1 MDTSLRYYVERK
13 KPDTEMYIMYDSIH
27 EALV

>member
-1 MDTSLRYYVERK
+1 MDASLRYYVERK

-27 EALV
+27 MRL